1 MKANDKER
9 RKRTNRHVLQ
19 RLLRSLED
27 LLESSF
33 SSIPDVDV
41 MRGFVSSTYEGK
53 ERRQGQDA
61 SRLVCS
67 CSAVR
72 RRKLTSDH
80 VLSVAREPN
89 SIPRRSI
96 DKILE
101 SMKRRDLDVFVGVV
115 CVRRDGE
122 DSNGSVGGV
131 NDEVAVHP
139 ERRQRETFS
148 FEVVEKVRKSDGKE
162 KTRRRADLP
171 TEPIKLHRS
180 NRRVRDFDPVHDLR
194 TSEGARD
201 EHLADLRFDE
211 EKSK

>member
-1 MKANDKER
+1 VKANDKER

-122 DSNGSVGGV
+122 DSNGSVGKSALLLV
-131 NDEVAVHP
+131 FSFP
-139 ERRQRETFS
+139 SLFLS

-194 TSEGARD
+194 TSEGARG
-201 EHLADLRFDE
+201 EHLCRSQIRRRE
-211 EKSK
+211 EQMR